1 MGVSL
6 QQKFKTY
13 IMKKLLFCLAMLG
26 FALGMKAQ
34 SDVVTRDTRI
44 YSIIGKDT
52 LRMDAYINPKAE
64 VNPEGRPVLM
74 YIHGGGW
81 TMGSR
86 VNAAQ
91 EIYCRYMA
99 ERGWLALSI
108 DYRLVGVSVNTDGVV
123 QKLSDLVGSNMIAA
137 KTACSDVVDA
147 TNFVLQQ
154 KDWKADPNK
163 FCLAGGSAGAIAA
176 LQTVY
181 DSCNEEEYTQR
192 LPKGFAYAGAISQAG
207 CILIESGQQRL
218 TWKKK
223 PCPMMLIHGTEDNAM
238 PLGVLELD
246 CRFIGTEPITDQLEE
261 MGVPYWKWIERGADH
276 VMAMRT
282 LTVYLEEQYH
292 FLRDFVENGQQ
303 TSIITECKE
312 KVPATMS
319 SVEAMIQYVPFYIL
333 GYGMYL
339 DQMDWN
345 NMKKP
350 ENIVF

>member
-1 MGVSL
+1 
-6 QQKFKTY
+6 
-13 IMKKLLFCLAMLG
+13 MKKLLFCLAMLG

-64 VNPEGRPVLM
+64 VKPEGRPVLM

-86 VNAAQ
+86 VNATQ

-123 QKLSDLVGSNMIAA
+123 QKLSD
-137 KTACSDVVDA
+137 VVDA
-147 TNFVLQQ
+147 TNYVLQQ

-207 CILIESGQQRL
+207 CILIESGQQKL

-223 PCPMMLIHGTEDNAM
+223 PCPIMLIHGTEDNAM

-246 CRFIGTEPITDQLEE
+246 CRFIGTEPIADQLEE
-261 MGVPYWKWIERGADH
+261 MEVPYWKWIERGADH

-303 TSIITECKE
+303 TSIITESKE

-319 SVEAMIQYVPFYIL
+319 SVDAMIQYVPFYII

-339 DQMDWN
+339 DQIDWN

-350 ENIVF
+350 NGIVF

>member
-1 MGVSL
+1 M
-6 QQKFKTY
+6 QQKLKLVS
-13 IMKKLLFCLAMLG
+13 IMKKIVFCLVMFGA
-26 FALGMKAQ
+26 ALGLKAQ
-34 SDVVTRDTRI
+34 SNEVTRETRTF
-44 YSIIGKDT
+44 SIIGKDT
-52 LRMDAYINPKAE
+52 LKVDAYINPKAE
-64 VNPEGRPVLM
+64 VKPEGRPVVM

-91 EIYCRYMA
+91 EIFCRYMA

-108 DYRLVGVSVNTDGVV
+108 DYRLAGVSANADGLVG
-123 QKLSDLVGSNMIAA
+123 KLIDLAGSNMVAV

-154 KDWKADPNK
+154 KDWKANPAK
-163 FCLAGGSAGAIAA
+163 FCLAGGSAGAMAS

-181 DSCNEEEYTQR
+181 DFCNDEEYTKR
-192 LPKGFAYAGAISQAG
+192 LPKDFSYAGVISQAG
-207 CILIESGQQRL
+207 CITLELGQQKL
-218 TWKKK
+218 TWKRK
-223 PCPMMLIHGTEDNAM
+223 PCPIMFFHGTEDNAM
-238 PLGVLELD
+238 PLGVTDVD
-246 CRFIGTEPITDQLEE
+246 CRFVGTLSIVEQLEE

-303 TSIITECKE
+303 TCINTESKE
-312 KVPATMS
+312 KEPANMT
-319 SVEAMIQYVPFYIL
+319 SVDAMIKYVPFYIL
-333 GYGMYL
+333 GYGRYL

-350 ENIVF
+350 ESIVF